1 MTIRVV
7 YHDNT
12 CDTIPVYILQLG
24 IDCKK
29 IKMFYRNS
37 ERRWATVGADPM
49 RKTAHALAPYSSPER
64 RVPQIFDGPFLQRK
78 IAAQLSEINRQL
90 S

>member
-1 MTIRVV
+1 
-7 YHDNT
+7 
-12 CDTIPVYILQLG
+12 
-24 IDCKK
+24 
-29 IKMFYRNS
+29 MFYRNS

-49 RKTAHALAPYSSPER
+49 RKTAHALAPYSSHER
-64 RVPQIFDGPFLQRK
+64 RVSQILDGPFLQRK